1 MNLRKKKF
9 IDKYVGF
16 TLLAIITPISFFLG
30 IILNRNHN
38 IKEVSR
44 SITLIKILGGGS
56 LFTALVP
63 LIALKKRYP
72 KKKLILICSE
82 NTLSFAKLMGIFDRI
97 IIIKTNNLW
106 NLLITSFK
114 ALSKVSFTD
123 VTIDLEVHSKLTSLF
138 SLATFARNRV
148 GLYSK
153 YNSWQNG
160 ILTHKILFD
169 ESKLLSQYY
178 EKAVRLFGI
187 ENFDYADLSK
197 HIIINNNLKPYK
209 KTSVINSLAIGPYC
223 SELGREREFKDL
235 EWIELFNKNKLDF
248 KKIIIIGSKI
258 DYSKSIQLEK
268 RLYKWNSELLIENK
282 VGKLSLKDS
291 VQEILNADIFYTI
304 DSGLNHILRQLKM
317 SINSYWGPTDPKTRL
332 NYLENSNEFIFYS
345 KILCSPCVHL
355 IDLPPCNGN
364 NICMKQHIKTIS
376 LKDAYSNSLQIT
388 RNKNG

>member
-1 MNLRKKKF
+1 MKLKNKKF

-16 TLLAIITPISFFLG
+16 TLLAIITPISLLLG
-30 IILNRNHN
+30 FILKRDHN
-38 IKEVSR
+38 IKEVNH

-63 LIALKKRYP
+63 LIALKKKYP
-72 KKKLILICSE
+72 EKQLILICSE

-106 NLLITSFK
+106 NLLKTSLK
-114 ALSKVSFTD
+114 ALLEVSFTD
-123 VTIDLEVHSKLTSLF
+123 VTIDLEIHSKLTSIF

-178 EKAVRLFGI
+178 EKAVRLFGVD
-187 ENFDYADLSK
+187 NFNYIDLSK
-197 HIIINNNLKPYK
+197 YLINSNNFKPHK

-223 SELGREREFKDL
+223 SELGREREFKDI
-235 EWIELFNKNKLDF
+235 EWIELFKKNKLHF
-248 KKIIIIGSKI
+248 KKIIIIGGKN
-258 DYSKSIQLEK
+258 DYFKSTQLEK
-268 RLYKWNSELLIENK
+268 KLYKWNSKLLIENK

-291 VQEILNADIFYTI
+291 VQEILNSDVFYTI
-304 DSGLNHILRQLKM
+304 DSGLNHILRQLEM
-317 SINSYWGPTDPKTRL
+317 STNSYWGPTDPKTRL
-332 NYLENSNEFIFYS
+332 NLLENPNEFVFYS
-345 KILCSPCVHL
+345 KIPCSPCVHL
-355 IDLPPCNGN
+355 IDIPPCNGN

-376 LKDAYSNSLQIT
+376 LKDAHSNSSQIT
-388 RNKNG
+388 RYKNE